1 MLSLLLVMESSVIFG
16 VRVKTLLIIGC
27 ATVVTVS
34 FYSDPKYRSVQGLP
48 LRKQRNDDRENS

>member
-1 MLSLLLVMESSVIFG
+1 MESSVIFG